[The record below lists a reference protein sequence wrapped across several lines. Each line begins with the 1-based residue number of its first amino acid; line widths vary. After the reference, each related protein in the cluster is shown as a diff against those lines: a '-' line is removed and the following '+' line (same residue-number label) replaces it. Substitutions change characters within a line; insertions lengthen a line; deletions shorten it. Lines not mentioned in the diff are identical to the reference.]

1 MKKEKEVEVKIKLL
15 RESKCTPYQNIFS
28 RRSKNI
34 SKLLFLQ
41 KKKKKKR
48 ENVETSSKNDENF
61 ETFSKYRR
69 ISFLRNRNVLSNK
82 RITDSLIRKKRKKRE
97 KKKENVKKKKGRG
110 ERKGD
115 L

>member
-41 KKKKKKR
+41 KKRKKR
-48 ENVETSSKNDENF
+48 ERTSKRTSSKNDENF

-82 RITDSLIRKKRKKRE
+82 RITDYLIRKKRKKRE
-97 KKKENVKKKKGRG
+97 KKKKKM
-110 ERKGD
+110 
-115 L
+115 

>member
-1 MKKEKEVEVKIKLL
+1 MHTVPKYFFAKIEKYIEII
-15 RESKCTPYQNIFS
+15 IFA
-28 RRSKNI
+28 
-34 SKLLFLQ
+34 

-82 RITDSLIRKKRKKRE
+82 RITDYLIRKKRKKRE
-97 KKKENVKKKKGRG
+97 KKKKKM
-110 ERKGD
+110 
-115 L
+115 